1 MRAEDKDGL
10 KAPTGDLILF
20 DGTCIFCSGFARF
33 MVRFDKQARFRFV
46 TAQSPPGR
54 ALYKAH
60 NLDPDLME
68 TSITILDGV
77 AYTKFRAFAAAMRGL
92 GWPWR
97 IFSLIRYLPRRPSN
111 WLYDILARNRY
122 RIAGKRACP
131 MPTPELKARLIA

>member
-1 MRAEDKDGL
+1 MHAKDKHSL
-10 KAPTGDLILF
+10 EIPTGDLILF

-33 MVRFDKQARFRFV
+33 MVRFDKSARFRFV
-46 TAQSPPGR
+46 TAQSEPGR

-60 NLDPDLME
+60 NLGPDLME
-68 TSITILDGV
+68 TSITILDGT

-92 GWPWR
+92 GWSWR
-97 IFSLIRYLPRRPSN
+97 ILSLIRYLPRRPSN
-111 WLYDILARNRY
+111 WLYDVLARNRY